1 MIKHIVMWKLK
12 DEAEGSDK
20 QTNAK
25 IMKSK
30 LEALRDLVPGMLA
43 LEVGLDLGLD
53 KGAYDVVLYTEFED
67 ENALNA
73 YQAHPEHK
81 AVYPFIGAVR
91 DDRCAVDYRI

>member
-30 LEALRDLVPGMLA
+30 LEALWDLVP
-43 LEVGLDLGLD
+43 
-53 KGAYDVVLYTEFED
+53 
-67 ENALNA
+67 
-73 YQAHPEHK
+73 
-81 AVYPFIGAVR
+81 
-91 DDRCAVDYRI
+91 